1 MGKKKR
7 QNDHNSDQSSTDSN
21 DDKSADGGALSGKLC
36 QHIARAI
43 DYNKVRKT
51 IKLNGLQTDKCS
63 ECDKLSS
70 KITISL
76 SDPADNVVD
85 FEEDIDRSLWLCLR
99 CGTQLCG
106 RFRSQHA
113 LQHHNVSVTILNVK
127 QNMYYNYDT

>member
-21 DDKSADGGALSGKLC
+21 DDKSADGALSGKLC